1 MDIPFASLADVQPF
15 PPVWTGAGMYTPEL
29 RQRVASSYSY
39 YCELPAASEDYVSL
53 NDLCGAAYG
62 SNVRGGGLN
71 LTENELR
78 ELIGGGYLPRPLFHR
93 NGVEFWDTEE
103 LEAYLFEYFVP
114 FTHEQIEED
123 GEL

>member
-1 MDIPFASLADVQPF
+1 MNMNFTSLADVQPF
-15 PPVWTGAGMYTPEL
+15 LPVWKEAGAYTPEL
-29 RQRVASSYSY
+29 RHRVASSYPFYS
-39 YCELPAASEDYVSL
+39 ELPAASEDYIAL

-78 ELIGGGYLPRPLFHR
+78 DLIGGGYLPQPLFHR

-103 LEAYLFEYFVP
+103 LEAYLFEWFVP
-114 FTHEQIEED
+114 FTREEIEE
-123 GEL
+123 GRGL